1 MYLLFFLLRDGVV
14 VAQGLR
20 DAIPL
25 APAAK
30 ERLLE
35 RFTTVVRATVKGNIL
50 VAIVQGGLGG
60 LAFWV
65 LGVHAPILWGVVM
78 AFLSLLPAIGAAL
91 IWGPVSIYL
100 LATGQIWQGIALI
113 VFCAVVIGLIDNVLR
128 PILVGKDT
136 KLPDYVVLI
145 STLGGLAVIGLNGFV
160 IGPLI
165 AAMFVSGWKIL
176 ATEHGRIDAALD

>member
-1 MYLLFFLLRDGVV
+1 M
-14 VAQGLR
+14 
-20 DAIPL
+20 
-25 APAAK
+25 
-30 ERLLE
+30 
-35 RFTTVVRATVKGNIL
+35 KGNIL
-50 VAIVQGGLGG
+50 VAIVQGTLGG

-91 IWGPVSIYL
+91 IWGPVAFYL

-113 VFCAVVIGLIDNVLR
+113 VFCSVVIGLIDNVLR

-165 AAMFVSGWKIL
+165 AAMFVSGWKLL
-176 ATEHGRIDAALD
+176 ATEHGRIDAADDD